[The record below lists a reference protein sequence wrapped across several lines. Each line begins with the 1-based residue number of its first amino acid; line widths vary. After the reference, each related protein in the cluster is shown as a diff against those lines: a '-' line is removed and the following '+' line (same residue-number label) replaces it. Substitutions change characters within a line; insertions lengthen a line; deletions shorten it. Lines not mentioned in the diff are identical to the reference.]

1 LFCTRKNNVFMVIN
15 EDNIKITPGT
25 RSAIS
30 QIICI
35 TLREYC
41 VFVYFLFIHAISAR
55 VTKSKSISTY
65 IFTSRISHIIYLV
78 REIVR
83 GRVFALRATG
93 SILSGARVCC
103 DDGTFSIIWVYTH
116 RSLSSVCMCI
126 AWRRSTPR
134 AASSFAFVTTLLNKW
149 SHFSFRDRLL
159 FQEIHA
165 PCARSSAARPRDFL
179 FCLCSSVRVIQMYA
193 SIELNLC
200 DWWIFKKG
208 CIFGQYG

>member
-1 LFCTRKNNVFMVIN
+1 MYNFERVL
-15 EDNIKITPGT
+15 
-25 RSAIS
+25 
-30 QIICI
+30 
-35 TLREYC
+35 C

-103 DDGTFSIIWVYTH
+103 DDGTFSIWVYTQI
-116 RSLSSVCMCI
+116 SQLCVCI
-126 AWRRSTPR
+126 AWRSTPR

-159 FQEIHA
+159 FLEIHA
-165 PCARSSAARPRDFL
+165 PRARSSAVRPRDFL
-179 FCLCSSVRVIQMYA
+179 FCLCSSLRVI
-193 SIELNLC
+193 
-200 DWWIFKKG
+200 
-208 CIFGQYG
+208 